1 MEQQFEF
8 NFNEKKTINKWDDRF
23 LKLAELVST
32 WSKDPSSKVGAVIVD
47 NKNRVIS
54 LGFNGL
60 PRGVEDT
67 EERLN
72 TRELKYDIIVHA
84 EANAIYTSPQSVE
97 GCKIYVYPYLP
108 CSRCAGAIIQ
118 SGIKSVIVPK
128 REIPERWKA
137 NFELSKTILFEA
149 GVSVLEL

>member
-8 NFNEKKTINKWDDRF
+8 DFNEKKTLNKWDDRF

-47 NKNRVIS
+47 DKNRVIS

-67 EERLN
+67 KERLN
-72 TRELKYDIIVHA
+72 TRELKYDIN
-84 EANAIYTSPQSVE
+84 EY
-97 GCKIYVYPYLP
+97 
-108 CSRCAGAIIQ
+108 R
-118 SGIKSVIVPK
+118 
-128 REIPERWKA
+128 
-137 NFELSKTILFEA
+137 
-149 GVSVLEL
+149 